1 MKISVSKDYGIVI
14 RKAALREKEVET
26 SKVLEVME
34 TTEPLGESDE
44 LLSFGP
50 HFGGEAS
57 YELSKRL
64 DSLGLTRKRDYFV
77 FYGDFPDWVGFYV
90 CEK

>member
-14 RKAALREKEVET
+14 RRAALKEKEIEI
-26 SKVLEVME
+26 SKVFEVME
-34 TTEPLGESDE
+34 ATEPLGESDE

-64 DSLGLTRKRDYFV
+64 DSLGLTCKRDYFV
-77 FYGDFPDWVGFYV
+77 FYGNFPNWASFYV
-90 CEK
+90 SEE